1 MNRFDPFLS
10 RRNLI
15 KGLGTLGIL
24 SAVETDTLL
33 AQSTPVAPVRVLCV
47 ALQHGWG
54 ISGSSNQSMTGTETA
69 FQFPEGLAPFNRIKD
84 KAVVVDGLLTLG
96 QGGNAHDLSYA
107 DILTAGVPIR
117 SESSSFDSHMPLSV
131 TPSLDY
137 LLQQQSGKATFR
149 FSAGY
154 YSWGA
159 RYHPLS
165 IDNRA
170 TVLPFY
176 TSAYSAYTSV
186 FKSIATPVIP
196 KPGDVEVEP
205 RLLKN
210 LFQFIRTPAQRDV
223 FTLTGDEKSKLSRY
237 LDAVADV
244 EARRRP
250 AMTSGGNQ
258 TLAAIPTAT
267 QTSLQG
273 LSSYLDMIKVGFAN
287 NMTTSAVL
295 GIGDIH
301 NIDKFHETHA
311 HSDSPTYWQSRAD
324 FAGYIARFVEE
335 LDAIIDFDGNSLL
348 HNTIILLTGE
358 VGDGTHDLLCKG
370 QILFGGGGGRIKTG
384 RYLKQALVP
393 ASAQG
398 ALRRE
403 DINGVLHPQVQYV
416 SSSLKVGTRTNADL
430 LRDIG
435 NMAGLSLTQFGL
447 ASQNKGNVLT

>member
-33 AQSTPVAPVRVLCV
+33 AASTPIAPVRVLFV

-54 ISGSSNQSMTGTETA
+54 ISGSSNQAMTGTESE
-69 FQFPEGLAPFNRIKD
+69 FQFPAGLAPFNRIKD
-84 KAVVVDGLLTLG
+84 KAVVIDGLATLAH
-96 QGGNAHDLSYA
+96 GGNAHDLSYA

-137 LLQQQSGKATFR
+137 LLEQQSGKASFR

-170 TVLPFY
+170 TVLPY
-176 TSAYSAYTSV
+176 HTSPYSAYNAF
-186 FKSIATPVIP
+186 FKGISAPTAL
-196 KPGDVEVEP
+196 KPGDLDVEP

-210 LFQFIRTPAQRDV
+210 LFQFIRTPAQRDL
-223 FTLTGDEKSKLSRY
+223 FTLTGDEKSKLNRY
-237 LDAVADV
+237 LDAVADA
-244 EARRRP
+244 EARHRP
-250 AMTSGGNQ
+250 VVSSGGNQ
-258 TLAAIPTAT
+258 TLATIPTAA
-267 QTSLQG
+267 QAG
-273 LSSYLDMIKVGFAN
+273 LPALATYLDMIKVGFAN

-311 HSDSPTYWQSRAD
+311 HSDSPTYWQTRTD
-324 FAGYIARFVEE
+324 FAGYIARFVDE
-335 LDAIIDFDGNSLL
+335 LDAIVDFDGNSLL

-358 VGDGTHDLLCKG
+358 VGDGTHDILCKG
-370 QILFGGGGGRIKTG
+370 QIMFGGGGGRLRTG

-403 DINGVLHPQVQYV
+403 DINRVLQPQIQYI
-416 SSSLKVGTRTNADL
+416 SSSLKVGTRSNADL
-430 LRDIG
+430 LREIG
-435 NMAGLSLTQFGL
+435 NMAGLNLTQFGL
-447 ASQNKGNVLT
+447 PSQNKGSVVT